1 MKNNPDLRLIFH
13 NRTSAAD
20 SVFQLTWN
28 HQSQGPGAPNRRS
41 RSLGEDRRCVG
52 TPSVRPSVGFLPF
65 YKYDRPFFLP
75 LTAGARLLLWDV
87 SASAVERRP
96 REPKPLHADKHA
108 GFVFLQDII
117 FFPFFFLFCCNASPF
132 LRG

>member
-1 MKNNPDLRLIFH
+1 MKNNLICDSSALPH
-13 NRTSAAD
+13 TSAAD

-41 RSLGEDRRCVG
+41 RSLGEDRRTVG

-75 LTAGARLLLWDV
+75 PDRGGASVALGRF
-87 SASAVERRP
+87 S
-96 REPKPLHADKHA
+96 
-108 GFVFLQDII
+108 
-117 FFPFFFLFCCNASPF
+117 
-132 LRG
+132 